1 MAEDINKYVIP
12 SAEVLYP
19 RIDQTYRFDTTAN
32 QSVPCGVLDDGA
44 EYSLS
49 FKLPKAEA
57 VKLFKAMKAY
67 YDVKKEKSWPDKF
80 PNPFKE
86 QEDGLWL
93 GKAKLKGAS
102 GKDASRKPLQF
113 DSNNTPLGENFK
125 LTSGS
130 VANIQISFVPYNISG
145 NGVSLRLGAVQVL
158 KYTPLQTR
166 SPFEAV
172 DGGFVV
178 DDASPFEAVD
188 SGSPD
193 TLDPFEEAE
202 QAEEPAEEL
211 VEEPKKKAVKKSA
224 PAPKKDSDDLSSLI
238 DEWDD

>member
-1 MAEDINKYVIP
+1 MAEENNKYVIP
-12 SAEVLYP
+12 SAEVIYP
-19 RIDQTYRFDTTAN
+19 RIDQTYKFDTTAN
-32 QSVPCGVLDDGA
+32 QSVPCGALDDGA

-67 YDVKKEKSWPDKF
+67 YDVKKEKGWPDKF

-93 GKAKLKGAS
+93 GKAKLKGAF
-102 GKDASRKPLQF
+102 GKDASRKPLQV
-113 DSNNTPLGENFK
+113 DSRNTPLGDDFK

-130 VANIQISFVPYNISG
+130 VANIQVSFVPYNISG

-158 KYTPLQTR
+158 KYVPLQTR

-172 DGGFVV
+172 DDGFVAGE
-178 DDASPFEAVD
+178 ASPFESVD
-188 SGSPD
+188 SGSFD
-193 TLDPFEEAE
+193 TPDPFEETV
-202 QAEEPAEEL
+202 EEP